1 MKNGV
6 RRHVRTHVLTLF
18 AARGL
23 QFHLSELDKPDVLNG
38 MLPGLGRD
46 WTEIAPALSGVFCA
60 FAAYA
65 LEWEAVAASW
75 ARDEHALLQ
84 PAAPCWVVPVIFCNT
99 LMKGRTAKKEL
110 ELCALPTAP

>member
-1 MKNGV
+1 MHC
-6 RRHVRTHVLTLF
+6 HVRTHVLTLF

-23 QFHLSELDKPDVLNG
+23 QFHLAELDKPDVLNG

-46 WTEIAPALSGVFCA
+46 WTEITPSLSTAFQL

-65 LEWEAVAASW
+65 LEWEAVVASW

-84 PAAPCWVVPVIFCNT
+84 PATPCWASPVVYCT
-99 LMKGRTAKKEL
+99 MLMKGKIAKKEL
-110 ELCALPTAP
+110 ELCALPTAL

>member
-1 MKNGV
+1 M
-6 RRHVRTHVLTLF
+6 RRHMQTHVLTLF
-18 AARGL
+18 GARGM

-46 WTEIAPALSGVFCA
+46 WSEILPSLANAFNS

-84 PAAPCWVVPVIFCNT
+84 PATPCWYLPALFSIM

-110 ELCALPTAP
+110 ELCALPTAL

>member
-1 MKNGV
+1 M
-6 RRHVRTHVLTLF
+6 RRHMRTHVLTLF
-18 AARGL
+18 GAHGM

-46 WTEIAPALSGVFCA
+46 WTEITPSLAGVFVL

-84 PAAPCWVVPVIFCNT
+84 PAAPCWVVPAVFCNT
-99 LMKGRTAKKEL
+99 LMKGKIAKKEL
-110 ELCALPTAP
+110 ELCALATVL

>member
-1 MKNGV
+1 M
-6 RRHVRTHVLTLF
+6 LTLF

-23 QFHLSELDKPDVLNG
+23 QFHLAELDKPDVLNG
-38 MLPGLGRD
+38 MVPGLGRD
-46 WTEIAPALSGVFCA
+46 WTEITPSLSTAFQL

-65 LEWEAVAASW
+65 LEWEAVVASW

-84 PAAPCWVVPVIFCNT
+84 PAAPSWYLPALYSIM

-110 ELCALPTAP
+110 ELCALPTAM

>member
-1 MKNGV
+1 M
-6 RRHVRTHVLTLF
+6 LF

-23 QFHLSELDKPDVLNG
+23 QFHLAELDKSDVLNG

-46 WTEIAPALSGVFCA
+46 WTEITPSLSVVFHS
-60 FAAYA
+60 FAVYA

-84 PAAPCWVVPVIFCNT
+84 PAVPRWYLPAVYSIT
-99 LMKGRTAKKEL
+99 LMKGKIAKKEL
-110 ELCALPTAP
+110 ELCALPTAL

>member
-1 MKNGV
+1 M

-18 AARGL
+18 DARGL

-46 WTEIAPALSGVFCA
+46 WAEITPSLANVFTSL
-60 FAAYA
+60 AAYA
-65 LEWEAVAASW
+65 LEWEAVVASW

-84 PAAPCWVVPVIFCNT
+84 PATPCWFMPAIFSIM
-99 LMKGRTAKKEL
+99 LMKGKIAKKEL
-110 ELCALPTAP
+110 ELCALPTAL

>member
-1 MKNGV
+1 M
-6 RRHVRTHVLTLF
+6 LF

-23 QFHLSELDKPDVLNG
+23 QFHLAELDKPDVLNG

-46 WTEIAPALSGVFCA
+46 WTEIIPSLSVVFVVLVT
-60 FAAYA
+60 YA

-84 PAAPCWVVPVIFCNT
+84 PAAPSWVCPALFCIM
-99 LMKGRTAKKEL
+99 LMKGKIAKKEL
-110 ELCALPTAP
+110 ELCALPSTRNPGHRIARCS

>member
-1 MKNGV
+1 M
-6 RRHVRTHVLTLF
+6 LTLF

-46 WTEIAPALSGVFCA
+46 WAEILPSLTTAFVS

-65 LEWEAVAASW
+65 LEWEAVVAS
-75 ARDEHALLQ
+75 
-84 PAAPCWVVPVIFCNT
+84 
-99 LMKGRTAKKEL
+99 
-110 ELCALPTAP
+110 

>member
-1 MKNGV
+1 M
-6 RRHVRTHVLTLF
+6 LF

-23 QFHLSELDKPDVLNG
+23 QFHLAELDKPDVLNG

-46 WTEIAPALSGVFCA
+46 WAEITPSLANAFIS

-84 PAAPCWVVPVIFCNT
+84 PATPSWYLPALFSIM

-110 ELCALPTAP
+110 ELCALPTAL

>member
-1 MKNGV
+1 M
-6 RRHVRTHVLTLF
+6 RHHVRTHVLTLF
-18 AARGL
+18 DARGL
-23 QFHLSELDKPDVLNG
+23 QFHLAELDKPDVLNG

-46 WTEIAPALSGVFCA
+46 WTEIVATLTSVYVSL
-60 FAAYA
+60 AAYA

-84 PAAPCWVVPVIFCNT
+84 PAAPSWYLPALYSIM

-110 ELCALPTAP
+110 ELCALPTAL

>member
-1 MKNGV
+1 M
-6 RRHVRTHVLTLF
+6 LF

-23 QFHLSELDKPDVLNG
+23 QFHLAELDKPDVLNG

-46 WTEIAPALSGVFCA
+46 WTEITPSLANA
-60 FAAYA
+60 FVSFAVYA

-84 PAAPCWVVPVIFCNT
+84 PATPCWVHPAVLCVM
-99 LMKGRTAKKEL
+99 LMKGKIAKKEL
-110 ELCALPTAP
+110 ELCALPTT

>member
-1 MKNGV
+1 M
-6 RRHVRTHVLTLF
+6 RRHMQTHVLTLF
-18 AARGL
+18 GARGM

-46 WTEIAPALSGVFCA
+46 WTEIMSSLAGVFVSL
-60 FAAYA
+60 AAYA

-84 PAAPCWVVPVIFCNT
+84 PATPSWACSAAFCNT
-99 LMKGRTAKKEL
+99 LMKGRIAKKEL
-110 ELCALPTAP
+110 ELCALPTTL

>member
-1 MKNGV
+1 M
-6 RRHVRTHVLTLF
+6 LF

-23 QFHLSELDKPDVLNG
+23 QFHLAELDKPDVLNG

-46 WTEIAPALSGVFCA
+46 WAQIAPSLASAFVFL
-60 FAAYA
+60 AAYA

-84 PAAPCWVVPVIFCNT
+84 PATPCWGCPATFSIM
-99 LMKGRTAKKEL
+99 LMKGKIAKKEL
-110 ELCALPTAP
+110 ELCALRTAL

>member
-1 MKNGV
+1 M
-6 RRHVRTHVLTLF
+6 LF

-23 QFHLSELDKPDVLNG
+23 QFHLAELDKPDVLNG

-46 WTEIAPALSGVFCA
+46 WTEITPSMSTAFFS

-84 PAAPCWVVPVIFCNT
+84 PATPCWMTSAMFSIM

-110 ELCALPTAP
+110 ELCALPTAL

>member
-1 MKNGV
+1 M
-6 RRHVRTHVLTLF
+6 LTLF
-18 AARGL
+18 DARGL

-46 WTEIAPALSGVFCA
+46 WTEITPSLSHA
-60 FAAYA
+60 FVGFAMYA

-84 PAAPCWVVPVIFCNT
+84 PATPSWTTPAMFSIM
-99 LMKGRTAKKEL
+99 LMKGKIAKKEL
-110 ELCALPTAP
+110 ELCALPSTRNLGHRIVRCS

>member
-1 MKNGV
+1 MLK
-6 RRHVRTHVLTLF
+6 RF

-46 WTEIAPALSGVFCA
+46 WTEITPSLANA
-60 FAAYA
+60 FASLAAYA

-75 ARDEHALLQ
+75 VRDEHALLQ
-84 PAAPCWVVPVIFCNT
+84 PATPSWATPALYSIM
-99 LMKGRTAKKEL
+99 LMKGKTAKKEL
-110 ELCALPTAP
+110 ELCALPTAL